1 MEKEVIRTT
10 LDLLLNLYDSTTGF
24 AVTERN
30 VRFIKNGKDMN
41 SESRGEGSYIFINI
55 GRENCLMQVNV
66 YGYEPQT
73 IKVDYE
79 KMDKIVPSIDVFLI
93 PSENTYKGEALI
105 TLKGRLSGLEKL
117 EAIHPG
123 RAVTTF
129 RELDRKRRAITIF
142 TPNRRANLTQGKY
155 AVFNSEKVTF
165 ETVEITEELTEKR
178 FRIKENPEE
187 DFIVNSQICRIVYGQ
202 VWEDGTYLFRV
213 RNDGNSLRYLIK
225 YVVNGQV
232 RYKKVDFAES
242 ELPLLD

>member
-1 MEKEVIRTT
+1 
-10 LDLLLNLYDSTTGF
+10 LLILYDSTTGF

-73 IKVDYE
+73 IDVDYE

-93 PSENTYKGEALI
+93 PSENTSKGEALI

-165 ETVEITEELTEKR
+165 ETVGITEELTEKR

>member
-1 MEKEVIRTT
+1 MEKAVIRTT
-10 LDLLLNLYDSTTGF
+10 LDLLLILRDSTTGF

-30 VRFIKNGKDMN
+30 VRFIKNGKDIN

-79 KMDKIVPSIDVFLI
+79 AMDKVLPAIDVFLI
-93 PSENTYKGEALI
+93 PSENTSKGEALI

-129 RELDRKRRAITIF
+129 RELDRKRRAINIF
-142 TPNRRANLTQGKY
+142 TPNRRANLTEGKY
-155 AVFNSEKVTF
+155 AVFNSEKLTF
-165 ETVEITEELTEKR
+165 ETVEIEEELTEKR
-178 FRIKENPEE
+178 FRIKQNPEE
-187 DFIVNSQICRIVYGQ
+187 DFIPNSQICRIIYGQ

-213 RNDGNSLRYLIK
+213 RDDGTNLRYLIK

-242 ELPLLD
+242 ELPGLD